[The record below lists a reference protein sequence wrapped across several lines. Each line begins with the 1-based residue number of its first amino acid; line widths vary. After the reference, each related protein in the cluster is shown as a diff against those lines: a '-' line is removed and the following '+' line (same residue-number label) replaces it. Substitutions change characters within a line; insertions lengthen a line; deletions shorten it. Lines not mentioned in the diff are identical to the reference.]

1 MRKPRV
7 FIASS
12 AESLHIADAINVNLD
27 HQTEPTVWKNGFSL
41 SQNTI
46 DTLINISDSVDF
58 AVFVF
63 TPDDLIT
70 IRNQDKHITRDNV
83 IFELGLFTGTLGK
96 ERCFIVKPREKELHL
111 PSDLLG
117 LTPADYNGDRSD
129 GNIEAAINNPCTLI
143 KNEINKLG
151 LRSENVP
158 SPQLKKRNKNT
169 QITIGK
175 IEEEVLKELIKGHIC
190 TPDGVLS
197 QDLFN
202 NIKGIQNSDIS
213 LSIIK
218 LERSGLID
226 RSISSDGHYDYYT
239 FRITESGID
248 YAIEIPSSPEK
259 PAPKPS
265 ITPNYDSF
273 DDDIPF

>member
-46 DTLINISDSVDF
+46 DILINTSDSVDF

-70 IRNQDKHITRDNV
+70 IRNQEKHITRDNV
-83 IFELGLFTGTLGK
+83 IFELGLFIGTLGK

-117 LTPADYNGDRSD
+117 LTPADYNGERSD
-129 GNIEAAINNPCTLI
+129 GNIEAAINHPCTLI
-143 KNEINKLG
+143 KNEIKKLG
-151 LRSENVP
+151 LRSESAP

-169 QITIGK
+169 QVTIGK
-175 IEEEVLKELIKGHIC
+175 TEEKILKELIKGHIC
-190 TPDGVLS
+190 SPEGVLS
-197 QDLFN
+197 QELFN
-202 NIKGIQNSDIS
+202 NISGISNSDIS
-213 LSIIK
+213 LSTIK
-218 LERSGLID
+218 LERYGLID
-226 RSISSDGHYDYYT
+226 RSISSDGNYDYYT
-239 FRITESGID
+239 FKITESGID
-248 YAIEIPSSPEK
+248 YAIEIPSSPEERNQDSAN
-259 PAPKPS
+259 P
-265 ITPNYDSF
+265 PNYDSF